1 MVCVWQ
7 ASVFEN
13 SKNIKWSYITVH
25 QMFEKKICKAVH
37 QTAWSKSELYSLFR
51 NMKDLSSMFVKD
63 TMMMFLLGLLFN
75 LKRKSIV
82 FVGVFCIL
90 KSTRRVKSLIL
101 LKEIVINIM
110 ESKIIFSYQRFRN
123 KKNLR
128 EFFQI

>member
-1 MVCVWQ
+1 
-7 ASVFEN
+7 
-13 SKNIKWSYITVH
+13 
-25 QMFEKKICKAVH
+25 
-37 QTAWSKSELYSLFR
+37 
-51 NMKDLSSMFVKD
+51 MFVKD

-82 FVGVFCIL
+82 FVGIFCIL